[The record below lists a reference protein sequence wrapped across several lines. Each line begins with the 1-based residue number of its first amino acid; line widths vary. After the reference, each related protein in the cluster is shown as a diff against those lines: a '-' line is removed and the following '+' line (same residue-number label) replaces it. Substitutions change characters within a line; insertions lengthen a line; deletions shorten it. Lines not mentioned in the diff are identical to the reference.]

1 MPPRQWIKEGL
12 VLVAEGL
19 NSRPLI
25 RVAATR
31 RLRILVVEDHEVVRN
46 GLRWLLT
53 RVPWVDRCV
62 VAGNVEDALMLAR
75 AVPFDLALVDVDL
88 GLGACERLGTVPGLR
103 VALLTSRWDL
113 VPARTARSAGAVG
126 VIEQELDAHSLLKAV
141 RNLAS
146 GGVHE
151 VEPAEGGPR
160 FIPREREIL
169 RHVGAGLTN
178 AEIGRTMFLAP
189 GTIKHH
195 MLGLYEKLGAP
206 NRAAAV
212 HAARRLGIL
221 ADHQELPPAP
231 EPCAPLRVL
240 IADSRDVRRA
250 GALLAL
256 HGRPWVEACRG
267 ARTADDALVAAQ
279 DLRPDVIVVGD
290 AELGRMLDARGL
302 VTLLVNDQDDVA
314 DAVLRT
320 CHGTPEPAPDPVS
333 PRERDV
339 LSALASGATN
349 PAIARELG
357 LSPNTVKQHASS
369 IFRKLGVRN
378 RAEAVRRADELGLL
392 AA

>member
-1 MPPRQWIKEGL
+1 M
-12 VLVAEGL
+12 LVAEGL

-31 RLRILVVEDHEVVRN
+31 PLRILVVEDHEVVRN
-46 GLRWLLT
+46 GLRWLFT

-62 VAGNVEDALMLAR
+62 VADNVEDAMMLAR
-75 AVPFDLALVDVDL
+75 AVPFDLALVDIDL
-88 GLGACERLGTVPGLR
+88 GLGACERLGSAVRGLR
-103 VALLTSRWDL
+103 VALMTSRWDL
-113 VPARTARSAGAVG
+113 VPARTARAAGAVG
-126 VIEQELDAHSLLKAV
+126 VIEQELEAHSLLKAV
-141 RNLAS
+141 RILAS
-146 GGVHE
+146 GGVPD
-151 VEPAEGGPR
+151 VAPAMPGGPR

-178 AEIGRTMFLAP
+178 AEIGRAMFLAP

-221 ADHQELPPAP
+221 ADHRELPPAP

-240 IADSRDVRRA
+240 IADSRDVRRT

-279 DLRPDVIVVGD
+279 EIRPDVVVVGD
-290 AELGRMLDARGL
+290 PELGRTLDARGL
-302 VTLLVNDQDDVA
+302 VTLLVSDQDDIA
-314 DAVLRT
+314 DAVLRA

-339 LSALASGATN
+339 LSALAAGATN